1 MRHDTAGDPISGIK
15 WSRRTTTNISEQ
27 LTTLGIAV
35 SKNTVGRLLKQMDF
49 RLRVNRKQIATSKSP
64 DRNQQFL
71 YIGQQREQFASQG
84 LPIIS
89 VDAKKKEMIG
99 NFKNNGAKWDRAPIL
114 VKDHDFRSEAQ
125 ALATPY
131 GIYDTQANRGSVFL
145 GTSHDTPAFAVDAI
159 AQWWLKEGSQR
170 YPEARELFILAD
182 GGGSNGSRCRA
193 WKKAIQDTICIPL
206 GLKVTVSHYPPG
218 TSKWNPIEHRL
229 FSQISRNW
237 AGEPLTDIDKALHF
251 IRTTKTKSGLVVSAS
266 LLANNYAKG
275 IRIPDSEMRLLNLV
289 PHDTLG
295 RWNYTI
301 HTIHPGQIVN

>member
-1 MRHDTAGDPISGIK
+1 
-15 WSRRTTTNISEQ
+15 
-27 LTTLGIAV
+27 V

-49 RLRVNRKQIATSKSP
+49 KLRVNRKQIASTKSP

-71 YIGQQREQFASQG
+71 YIGRQREQFAAQG

-89 VDAKKKEMIG
+89 VDAKKKELIG
-99 NFKNNGAKWDRAPIL
+99 NFKNTGARWDRDPIL
-114 VKDHDFRSEAQ
+114 VQDHDFRSEAE

-145 GTSHDTPAFAVDAI
+145 GISHDTPAFAVDAI
-159 AQWWLKEGSQR
+159 AQWWLQEGCQR
-170 YPEARELFILAD
+170 YPTASELFILAD

-193 WKKAIQDTICIPL
+193 WKKALQDTICTPL

-237 AGEPLTDIDKALHF
+237 AGEPLTDIDKALNF
-251 IRTTKTKSGLVVSAS
+251 IRTTTTKTGLVVTAQ
-266 LLANNYAKG
+266 LIAENYDKG
-275 IRIPDSEMRLLNLV
+275 TRITDPEMLQLNLV

-295 RWNYTI
+295 RWNYTL
-301 HTIHPGQIVN
+301 HPNQTVN

>member
-1 MRHDTAGDPISGIK
+1 MRHDTAGDPISGLK
-15 WSRRTTTNISEQ
+15 WSRRTTRNIAEQ
-27 LTTLGIAV
+27 LTSLGIEV
-35 SKNTVGRLLKQMDF
+35 SKNTVARLLKQMDF
-49 RLRVNRKQIATSKSP
+49 KLRVNRKQIASTKSP
-64 DRNQQFL
+64 DRNRQFL
-71 YIGQQREQFASQG
+71 YIGRQREQFAAQG

-89 VDAKKKEMIG
+89 VDAKKKELIG
-99 NFKNNGAKWDRAPIL
+99 NFKNTGARWDRDPIL
-114 VKDHDFRSEAQ
+114 VKDHDFRSEAE

-159 AQWWLKEGSQR
+159 AQWWLQEGCLR
-170 YPEARELFILAD
+170 YPTASELFILAD

-193 WKKAIQDTICIPL
+193 WKKGLQDTICTPL

-237 AGEPLTDIDKALHF
+237 AGEPLTDIDKALNF
-251 IRTTKTKSGLVVSAS
+251 IRTTTTKTGLVVTAQ
-266 LLANNYAKG
+266 LIAENYDKG
-275 IRIPDSEMRLLNLV
+275 TRITDPEMLQLNLF

-295 RWNYTI
+295 RWNYTL
-301 HTIHPGQIVN
+301 HPKQNVN

>member
-1 MRHDTAGDPISGIK
+1 MRHDTAGDPISGLK
-15 WSRRTTTNISEQ
+15 WTRRTTRTISEQ
-27 LTTLGIAV
+27 LTSLGIEV

-49 RLRVNRKQIATSKSP
+49 KLRVNRKQIASTKSP

-71 YIGQQREQFASQG
+71 YIGQQRERFAAQG

-89 VDAKKKEMIG
+89 VDAKKKELIG
-99 NFKNNGAKWDRAPIL
+99 NFKNTGAKWDRDPLL
-114 VKDHDFRSEAQ
+114 VKDHDFRSEAK

-131 GIYDTQANRGSVFL
+131 GIYDTQANQGSVFL

-159 AQWWLKEGSQR
+159 AQWWLQEGCQR
-170 YPEARELFILAD
+170 YPVARELFILAD

-193 WKKAIQDTICIPL
+193 WKKALQDTLCTPL
-206 GLKVTVSHYPPG
+206 GLKVTISHYPPG

-237 AGEPLTDIDKALHF
+237 AGQPLTDIDTVLNF
-251 IRTTKTKSGLVVSAS
+251 IRTTTTKTGLVVTAQ
-266 LLANNYAKG
+266 LIADHYDKG
-275 IRIPDSEMRLLNLV
+275 IRITDAEMRLLNHV

-295 RWNYTI
+295 RWNYTL
-301 HTIHPGQIVN
+301 HPKQIVN